1 MPGTHTTKL
10 FAWLILIF
18 GSVGYAEAESIIL
31 KSPSETVRA
40 EILSKGGQLVY
51 SVQFND
57 QTIIDKASIG
67 IVVDEVDYSKS
78 QFEPDNVKTETV
90 DQTYPILGVKS
101 TARNYYNGTTVPLTA
116 KGVNGKWV
124 LEIRAYDDG
133 FAFRYILPG
142 NGQRTIQN
150 ETTSFNFPDS
160 SRIWYFERNNDWK
173 LKSYAGEWI
182 SAPISQMPGIS
193 KMGPIQG
200 LPLVVEL
207 PQGGYALLTEAACWN
222 YSGMRCE
229 AVGSNTFVAS
239 LADPSFELRDEVV
252 TPWRVVLCAEDL
264 NAMVNSTLVSN
275 LAPEPDSK
283 LYSDTGYIKPGRSVW
298 RWWSSGTGSPEQEK
312 EYIDHAVALGYE
324 YTTIDDGWKDW
335 PDAWGR
341 LRELCAYAQEK
352 KIGVFV
358 WKHSEE
364 INDASGD
371 WEKMR
376 TFFDKIKASGGVG
389 MKIDFMNSESKATID
404 FEIAALKLAAQRK
417 LLINFHGCH
426 KSTGEARSYPN
437 EVTREGIRGL
447 ELNKMKE
454 GPIPASHN
462 AALPFTRF
470 IVGHADYTP
479 FTVTTDRLGPTT
491 ISHQLATVVCFTT
504 PLQTIAENP
513 TVLFDPEFNDLV
525 SVLKKIPSVWDETR
539 VLPGSRIGDLA
550 VMARRKGDIWFIAA
564 LNGAEGRR
572 HALDMSFIDDRK
584 YTATIIRDH
593 SNSPIQFIA
602 EAQPVNRLTTLNIDM
617 NEGGGFVVLLHPEN

>member
-1 MPGTHTTKL
+1 M
-10 FAWLILIF
+10 
-18 GSVGYAEAESIIL
+18 

-57 QTIIDKASIG
+57 QTIINEAAMG
-67 IVVDEVDYSKS
+67 IVVDGVDYSKS
-78 QFEPDNVKTETV
+78 QIEPDHVKTETV
-90 DQTYPILGVKS
+90 DQTYPIPGVKS
-101 TARNYYNGTTVPLTA
+101 TARNHYTGTTVPLTTI
-116 KGVNGKWV
+116 GVNGKWA
-124 LEIRAYDDG
+124 LEMRAYDDG
-133 FAFRYILPG
+133 FAFRYVLLG
-142 NGQRTIQN
+142 KGRRTIQN
-150 ETTSFNFPDS
+150 ETTSFNLPDRS
-160 SRIWYFERNNDWK
+160 KIWYFERNNAWK

-182 SAPISQMPGIS
+182 SAPISRMPRIS

-207 PQGGYALLTEAACWN
+207 PNGGYAVLTEAACWN
-222 YSGMRCE
+222 YSGMRCK
-229 AVGSNTFVAS
+229 AVGNNTFVAA
-239 LADPSFELRDEVV
+239 LADPSFELHDGIV
-252 TPWRVVLCAEDL
+252 TPWRVVLCAENL

-275 LAPEPDSK
+275 LAPEPDST

-312 EYIDHAVALGYE
+312 DYIDYAVALGYE

-335 PDAWGR
+335 PDAWNK
-341 LRELCAYAQEK
+341 LAELCEYAQEK
-352 KIGVFV
+352 KIGAFV
-358 WKHSEE
+358 WKHSKE
-364 INDASGD
+364 INDPAGD

-376 TFFDKIKASGGVG
+376 TFFDKVKAAGAVG

-437 EVTREGIRGL
+437 EITREGIRGL

-454 GPIPASHN
+454 GPISASHN

-479 FTVTTDRLGPTT
+479 FTVTTEKLGPTT

-513 TVLFDPEFNDLV
+513 TVLFDPKFSDLV
-525 SVLKKIPSVWDETR
+525 SVLKQIPSVWDETR
-539 VLPGSRIGDLA
+539 VLPGSKIGDLA
-550 VMARRKGDIWFIAA
+550 VMARRKGDVWFIAA
-564 LNGAEGRR
+564 LNGAGRR
-572 HALDMSFIDDRK
+572 SYALDLSFVDDRK
-584 YTATIIRDH
+584 YTVAIIRDH
-593 SNSPIQFIA
+593 ADSPAQFKA
-602 EAQPVNRLTTLNIDM
+602 EEQPANRLTTMKFDM
-617 NEGGGFVVLLHPEN
+617 NEGGGFVALLRPEN